1 VEEKWVFWLD
11 ELGQEHSEMVGR
23 KSANLGEMTKIGA
36 PVPPGFALSM
46 DAYDMFLA
54 QSGALEEIE
63 RCLQAGDGAATDFGR
78 LTEMSE
84 TLRGMLESKPMPL
97 EMAAI
102 ILSYYRQ
109 MCDRTGVEDLAVAT
123 RSAGAVSHPG
133 QYESYLNV
141 RGEVDLLQK
150 IKRVWSSTFNVRSLS
165 ASLRDGAPSAKNP
178 ISVCVLKMVNA
189 RAAGVAFTADPNTGD
204 TTRIIVE
211 GNWGL
216 GESVVSGETTP
227 DRYVLEKEGLVL
239 HEKVLG
245 EKSRVVNLSATGTR
259 EEDLPSEKAAAFCLT
274 DAEVMGIGRLAKIVE
289 AHFDNT
295 PQDLEW
301 AIDDDLEAPDN
312 IVLLQARPAKLAKKK
327 DPADMILDHMISSLY
342 GR

>member
-1 VEEKWVFWLD
+1 MAKKWIFWLD

-36 PVPPGFALSM
+36 PVPPGFAISM
-46 DAYDMFLA
+46 EAYDRFLA
-54 QSGALEEIE
+54 ESGALEEVE
-63 RCLQAGDGAATDFGR
+63 QCLLSVNGAALDFGR
-78 LTEMSE
+78 LTEISD
-84 TLRGMLESKPMPL
+84 TLRGALESKPMPE
-97 EMAAI
+97 EMASV

-109 MCDRTGVEDLAVAT
+109 MCDRTGIGDLAVAA

-141 RGEVDLLQK
+141 QGDVDLLEK
-150 IKRVWSSTFNVRSLS
+150 IKRVWSSTFNLRSLS
-165 ASLRDGAPSAKNP
+165 ASLREGGPSVKNP
-178 ISVCVLKMVNA
+178 VSVCVLKMVNA

-227 DRYVLEKEGLVL
+227 DRYVLDKEGLVL
-239 HEKVLG
+239 HERVLG
-245 EKSRVVNLSATGTR
+245 EKTRVVNLSASGTC
-259 EEDLPSEKAAAFCLT
+259 EEDLSPEKASSFCLT
-274 DAEVMGIGRLAKIVE
+274 DTEVAEIGRLAQILE

-301 AIDDDLEAPDN
+301 AIDDDLEAPNN
-312 IVLLQARPAKLAKKK
+312 IVLLQARPAKLAKQK
-327 DPADMILDHMISSLY
+327 DSADMILDHMISSLY
-342 GR
+342 GL